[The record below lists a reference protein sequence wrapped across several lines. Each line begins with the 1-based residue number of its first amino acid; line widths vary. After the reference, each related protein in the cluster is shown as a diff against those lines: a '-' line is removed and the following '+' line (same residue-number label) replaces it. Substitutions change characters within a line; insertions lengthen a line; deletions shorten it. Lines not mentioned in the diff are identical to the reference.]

1 MKKDDIGSR
10 SLALHRKSRGKIGTA
25 VRVDCGTKD
34 GLSLAY
40 TPGVAA
46 VCDEVKVHPDSAY
59 DLTLKWNSVAV
70 VSDGTRVLGLGNIGP
85 LAAIPVMEGKAA
97 LFKSYGAI
105 DAWPICLSCHS
116 IEEIVAAVKAIAPVF
131 GGINLEDIES
141 PKCFEVEAR
150 LKKELDIPVFHD
162 DQHGTAVVVLAGII
176 NSIKLAGKKKESAKI
191 VVAGAGA
198 AGTAIAKLLVQE
210 GFKHIL
216 VCDSKGILSAS
227 DSALSGVKKELAQL
241 TNKQGATGT
250 LSDAV
255 KGADAF
261 IGTSA
266 PNILSDRDVA
276 GMAAKPIIFALSNP
290 NPEISP
296 ELAKK
301 GGAFVYGTARSDLP
315 NQVNNVLGFPG
326 IFRGALLVRAR
337 QITEK
342 MKLAAAHALAEA
354 IKESDVSQSKVLP
367 DPFEKQVV
375 SSIALAVAKQAM
387 DERVARLKLT
397 DNEMKDELKRLKLM

>member
-1 MKKDDIGSR
+1 MTKDDLDKKSID
-10 SLALHRKSRGKIGTA
+10 LHRKNRGKLGTQ
-25 VRVDCGTKD
+25 VRVDCRSKE

-46 VCDEVKVHPDSAY
+46 VCDEIKMRPDAAY

-116 IEEIVAAVKAIAPVF
+116 ADEIVSAVKAIAPVF

-141 PKCFEVEAR
+141 PKCFEVETR
-150 LKKELDIPVFHD
+150 LKAELDIPVFHD
-162 DQHGTAVVVLAGII
+162 DQHGTAVVVLAGLI
-176 NSIKLAGKKKESAKI
+176 NSLRLAGKKKESVK
-191 VVAGAGA
+191 VAIAGSGA
-198 AGTAIAKLLVQE
+198 AGAAIAKLLVAE
-210 GFKHIL
+210 GFSHIL
-216 VCDSKGILSAS
+216 VCDSKGLLSPT
-227 DSALSGVKKELAQL
+227 DSSLSGIKKEIALL
-241 TNKQGATGT
+241 TNKRGVQGS
-250 LSDAV
+250 LIDAIM
-255 KGADAF
+255 GADVF
-261 IGTSA
+261 IGISA
-266 PNILSDRDVA
+266 PNIISDRDVKSMA
-276 GMAAKPIIFALSNP
+276 GKPIIFALSNP

-296 ELAKK
+296 ELAEK

-342 MKLAAAHALAEA
+342 MKLSAAHALANA
-354 IKESDVSQSKVLP
+354 ISAAELSPNKVLP
-367 DPFEKQVV
+367 EPFDKRVV
-375 SSIALAVAKQAM
+375 PAIALAVAAQAM
-387 DERVARLKLT
+387 DEGVAGLKMS
-397 DNEMKDELKRLKLM
+397 DGEMKAELKKLHLL